1 MKRIVIT
8 GAGIVSS
15 IGNNKAEVTKSLRHG
30 LSGIRFNPEYKALGL
45 RCHIDGPIVIDQ
57 QAMIERKLHRF
68 MGDAAAYGY
77 IAMQEAIDDAGL
89 TDSQVSNPDTGIIVG
104 SGGAS
109 HANTIEAAELLQTKG
124 IRRVDPYRV
133 TKTMGSTTSANLATA
148 FKIKGINYSISSACS
163 TSAHCIGNAYE
174 QILLGNQTVMFA
186 GGAEEVHWSATMMFD
201 AMGALSTHFNDSPE
215 TASRPYDKD
224 RDGFVF
230 SGGAGILVLESLE
243 HAEARGANIYAEL
256 IGYAATSDGMD
267 MVSPSG
273 EGAIRSMQIALRNVS
288 DKIDYINTHGTSTP
302 IGDFKELEAIRAVF
316 GDEIPAISSTKSL
329 TGHALGAAGA
339 NEAIYSLLMMKEGF
353 ITASANIS
361 ELDPAMGGFPIV
373 RKNIN
378 HTELN
383 TVMSNSFGFG
393 GTNSTLVFRRIPGS
407 F

>member
-68 MGDAAAYGY
+68 MGDTAAYGY

-104 SGGAS
+104 SGSAS
-109 HANTIEAAELLQTKG
+109 HANTIKAAELLHKKG
-124 IRRVDPYRV
+124 IRRVGPYRV

-148 FKIKGINYSISSACS
+148 FKIKGINYS
-163 TSAHCIGNAYE
+163 
-174 QILLGNQTVMFA
+174 
-186 GGAEEVHWSATMMFD
+186 
-201 AMGALSTHFNDSPE
+201 
-215 TASRPYDKD
+215 
-224 RDGFVF
+224 
-230 SGGAGILVLESLE
+230 
-243 HAEARGANIYAEL
+243 
-256 IGYAATSDGMD
+256 
-267 MVSPSG
+267 
-273 EGAIRSMQIALRNVS
+273 
-288 DKIDYINTHGTSTP
+288 
-302 IGDFKELEAIRAVF
+302 
-316 GDEIPAISSTKSL
+316 ISSTKSL

-353 ITASANIS
+353 ITASTNIS

-373 RKNIN
+373 RNNIN

-393 GTNSTLVFRRIPGS
+393 GTNSTLVFKR
-407 F
+407 FDH

>member
-1 MKRIVIT
+1 MKRVVIT
-8 GAGIVSS
+8 GAGIISS
-15 IGNNKAEVTKSLRHG
+15 IGNNKAEVTKSLRYG
-30 LSGIRFNPEYKALGL
+30 RSGIRFNPEYKALGL
-45 RCHIDGPIVIDQ
+45 RCHVDGPIVIDQ
-57 QAMIERKLHRF
+57 QAMIDRKLLRF

-109 HANTIEAAELLQTKG
+109 HANTIEAAELLHTKG
-124 IRRVDPYRV
+124 IRRVGPYRV

-186 GGAEEVHWSATMMFD
+186 GGAEEVHWSSAMMFD
-201 AMGALSTHFNDSPE
+201 AMGALSSHFNNSPE
-215 TASRPYDKD
+215 SASRPYDKD

-243 HAEARGANIYAEL
+243 HAEARGTDIYAEL

-273 EGAIRSMQIALRNVS
+273 DGAVRSMQIALRNVS

-302 IGDFKELEAIRAVF
+302 IGDLKELEVIKNVF

-339 NEAIYSLLMMKEGF
+339 NEAIYSLLMMKERF
-353 ITASANIS
+353 IAASANIS
-361 ELDPAMGGFPIV
+361 ELDPAMDGFPIV

-393 GTNSTLVFRRIPGS
+393 GTNSTLVFKRLDH
-407 F
+407 